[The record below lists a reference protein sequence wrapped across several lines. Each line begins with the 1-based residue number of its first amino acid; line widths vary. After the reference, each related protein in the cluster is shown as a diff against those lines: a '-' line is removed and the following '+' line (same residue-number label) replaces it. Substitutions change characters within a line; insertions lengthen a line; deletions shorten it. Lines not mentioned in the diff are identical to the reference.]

1 LKFRRSTAIVLLK
14 RTLNQFTT
22 TLSNQSMKMKTAL
35 TIITSIIAAAAYAFD
50 PPAVGSAAPD
60 FSLPDAK
67 GTTHSLSQYKG
78 KYVVLEWFNPECP
91 FVKKHYGSDN
101 MQKLQDEYTSRGV
114 IWLTIDSN
122 APGTE
127 GNITPE
133 QAQKITGSWKTHQ
146 TALLLDPEGKAGRAY
161 GAKNTPDMVIIN
173 PEGKIAYEGA
183 IDSKATPNPAD
194 IPTSTNYV
202 KAALDE
208 SLAGK
213 PVTTPKTKPYGCHV
227 TYKSS

>member
-1 LKFRRSTAIVLLK
+1 M
-14 RTLNQFTT
+14 
-22 TLSNQSMKMKTAL
+22 LSNQSMKMKIAL
-35 TIITSIIAAAAYAFD
+35 TVITSLIATAVFAFD
-50 PPAVGSAAPD
+50 PPPVGSAAPD
-60 FSLPDAK
+60 FSLTDAK
-67 GTTHSLSQYKG
+67 GKTHSLSQYKS

-101 MQKLQDEYTSRGV
+101 MQKLQDEYTGKGV
-114 IWLTIDSN
+114 VWLTIASN
-122 APGTE
+122 APGTQ
-127 GNITPE
+127 GSLTPE
-133 QAQKITGSWKTHQ
+133 EAEKITTAWKTHQ
-146 TALLLDPEGKAGRAY
+146 TALLLDPEGKAARAY

-194 IPTSTNYV
+194 IPSSTNYV

-213 PVTTPKTKPYGCHV
+213 PVTKPQTKPYGCHV

>member
-1 LKFRRSTAIVLLK
+1 MNTKAI
-14 RTLNQFTT
+14 
-22 TLSNQSMKMKTAL
+22 L
-35 TIITSIIAAAAYAFD
+35 TIFASMLATTVFALDA
-50 PPAVGSAAPD
+50 PPVASAAPD
-60 FSLPDAK
+60 FSLADAK
-67 GTTHSLSQYKG
+67 GKTHSLSEYKG

-91 FVKKHYGSDN
+91 FVKKHYGSGN
-101 MQKLQDEYTSRGV
+101 MQKLQEEYTGKGV
-114 IWLTIDSN
+114 VWLTIDSN

-127 GNITPE
+127 GSLTAE
-133 QAQKITGSWKTHQ
+133 EAEKIMSSWKTHQ

-161 GAKNTPDMVIIN
+161 GAKNTPNMVIIN
-173 PEGKIAYEGA
+173 PDGKIAYQGA

-208 SLAGK
+208 SLTGK
-213 PVTTPKTKPYGCHV
+213 PVTTSHTKPYGCHV